1 MTSSTLNDK
10 PNQEAV
16 ALLKRIVDGATSS
29 QVSLSEVLRLC
40 MRLGQVLDNDELSKW
55 AMAEARG
62 YNDASTLPEY
72 RIFETNVYGTFSG
85 WGGSSINNFLIPK
98 IVVKPEHHKALFEV
112 NLMQSVGEL
121 ERLVSNGSQEES
133 VSVPWSGDTV
143 AYYQRKEFIQG
154 YVLVAASRRFTRA
167 TIAGVLE
174 VIRTRVLEF
183 VLAIEKEFG
192 VEVNTNNG
200 VSLVEPSGQEKVTQ
214 MFQTIIY
221 GGENVSVGSS
231 GTVNQQVVNVQPGDL
246 SGLKQQLES
255 LGLTPTLISEL
266 ETAFDKDQ
274 DSEEQPGPATRGW
287 LGRVMIMVGKGTL
300 QLTSTVA
307 ATVITAEIRKFLGL
321 PPA

>member
-1 MTSSTLNDK
+1 MTNSAPNDK
-10 PNQEAV
+10 PSQKAI
-16 ALLKRIVDGATSS
+16 ALLKRIVDDATSS

-40 MRLGQVLDNDELSKW
+40 MRLGQVLGNEELSKW

-62 YNDASTLPEY
+62 YDDASTLPEY
-72 RIFETNVYGTFSG
+72 RTFKTDVYGTFSG
-85 WGGSSINNFLIPK
+85 WGGSRINNFLIPE

-112 NLMQSVGEL
+112 KIMQSVGEL
-121 ERLVSNGSQEES
+121 ERLVSSGSQEEAIS
-133 VSVPWSGDTV
+133 VAWSGDTI
-143 AYYQRKEFIQG
+143 AYYQRKEFLQG
-154 YVLVAASRRFTRA
+154 YVLVAASKRFTRA
-167 TIAGVLE
+167 TIAGILE

-192 VEVNTNNG
+192 VEANTNNG
-200 VSLVEPSGQEKVTQ
+200 ASLVEPSEQEKVSQ

-221 GGENVSVGSS
+221 GGENVSVGSN

-274 DSEEQPGPATRGW
+274 DSDEQPGLATRGW

-300 QLTSTVA
+300 QLASTTA
-307 ATVITAEIRKFLGL
+307 AAVVTAEIRKFLGL